1 MVVYGGYSARA
12 VVRESAPDP
21 AEVEATVQSGP
32 NLKLV
37 SDQPGTGA
45 RDRTEPGRYPNLSLF
60 ADRIPRSGFLP
71 SSSSL
76 WSAPAWS
83 LGVKRSMD
91 VALATL
97 VLVLLSPVM
106 LAAALAVKL
115 TSRGPVFFTQVRIG
129 KDGRAFRFVKFRT
142 MRVGSDAMK
151 QHLGEANEADGP
163 IFKIKRD
170 PRITPVGRILR
181 KLSIDELPQLVH
193 VLRGHMSLVGFRPPL
208 ADEFEQ
214 YCDWERQRVR
224 AKPGLTCIW
233 QVSGRSDL
241 DFGTWVK
248 MDLEYIE
255 RWSLWLDIKILLL
268 TIPAVLSGR
277 GAY

>member
-1 MVVYGGYSARA
+1 
-12 VVRESAPDP
+12 
-21 AEVEATVQSGP
+21 
-32 NLKLV
+32 
-37 SDQPGTGA
+37 
-45 RDRTEPGRYPNLSLF
+45 
-60 ADRIPRSGFLP
+60 
-71 SSSSL
+71 
-76 WSAPAWS
+76 
-83 LGVKRSMD
+83 
-91 VALATL
+91 
-97 VLVLLSPVM
+97 
-106 LAAALAVKL
+106 
-115 TSRGPVFFTQVRIG
+115 
-129 KDGRAFRFVKFRT
+129 